1 MTKKKLIR
9 TSTIP
14 WSLDLFCKGQLKM
27 FSKHYDVVVVSSP
40 DKELKWIEEREGVKT
55 IPLKMARNI
64 ELWTDLKALWK
75 MIGVMR
81 REKPYIVHSITPK
94 AGLISMLAARI
105 CGVPVRMHTYTG
117 LVFPTATG
125 LKQKIL
131 IWMDK
136 LLCACATYI
145 NPEGQGV
152 ANDLRKFNITK
163 KPLHIIGN
171 GNVRGVDAE
180 YWKKESTNEHKLTQN
195 INEARNLQKESNNAE
210 PFTFVF
216 VGRIVGDKGINE
228 LIEAFK
234 RLKPNSAKLI
244 LVGPYEENL
253 DPVKT
258 ETKSEI
264 DNNPNIVWVGKQ
276 DDVRP
281 YYEQANAFVLPSYRE
296 GFPNTVL
303 EAGAMDLPCIVT
315 NINGAN
321 EIIIPE
327 ENGIIV
333 PSKDA
338 NALYQAMQRF
348 INEPELVAKMKRNA
362 RKMVI
367 DRYEQKFIWSE
378 LLKVYQSFDQ

>member
-1 MTKKKLIR
+1 MKKKLIR

-40 DKELKWIEEREGVKT
+40 EKELKWIEEREGVKT

-64 ELWTDLKALWK
+64 ELWTDIKALWK
-75 MIGVMR
+75 MIGVIR

-94 AGLISMLAARI
+94 AGLISMLAAKI

-195 INEARNLQKESNNAE
+195 INESRNLQKESNDAE

-348 INEPELVAKMKRNA
+348 INEPELVGKMKRNA

-367 DRYEQKFIWSE
+367 DRYEQKFIWGE

>member
-1 MTKKKLIR
+1 MKKKLIR

-64 ELWTDLKALWK
+64 ELWTDIKALWK

-152 ANDLRKFNITK
+152 ANDLKKYNITK

-195 INEARNLQKESNNAE
+195 INEARNLQKESNDAE

-367 DRYEQKFIWSE
+367 DRYEQKFIWGE

>member
-1 MTKKKLIR
+1 MKKKLIR

-27 FSKHYDVVVVSSP
+27 FSEHYEVVVVSSP

-94 AGLISMLAARI
+94 AGLISMLAAKI

-348 INEPELVAKMKRNA
+348 INDPELVGKMKRNA

-367 DRYEQKFIWSE
+367 DRYEQKFIWGE

>member
-1 MTKKKLIR
+1 MKKKLIR

-27 FSKHYDVVVVSSP
+27 FSEHYEVVVVSSP

-64 ELWTDLKALWK
+64 ELWTDIKALWK

-321 EIIIPE
+321 EIVIPE

-367 DRYEQKFIWSE
+367 DRYEQKFIWGE
-378 LLKVYQSFDQ
+378 LLKVYQSFD

>member
-1 MTKKKLIR
+1 MKKKLIR

-27 FSKHYDVVVVSSP
+27 FSEHYEVVVVSSP

-64 ELWTDLKALWK
+64 ELWTDIKALWK

-195 INEARNLQKESNNAE
+195 INEARNLQKESNDAE

-338 NALYQAMQRF
+338 NVLYQAMQRF

-367 DRYEQKFIWSE
+367 DRYEQKFIWGE
-378 LLKVYQSFDQ
+378 LLKVYQSFD

>member
-1 MTKKKLIR
+1 M
-9 TSTIP
+9 
-14 WSLDLFCKGQLKM
+14 SLDIFCKGQLKM
-27 FSKHYDVVVVSSP
+27 FNEHYEVVAVSSP
-40 DKELKWIEEREGVKT
+40 DKELKWIEEREGVRT
-55 IPLKMARNI
+55 IPLKMERNI
-64 ELWTDLKALWK
+64 ALWTDIKALWK
-75 MIGVMR
+75 MIKVIKK
-81 REKPYIVHSITPK
+81 EKPYIVHSITPK
-94 AGLISMLAARI
+94 AGLISMLAAKI

-117 LVFPTATG
+117 LVFPTSTG

-152 ANDLRKFNITK
+152 ANDLKRYNITK

-171 GNVRGVDAE
+171 GNVRGIDAE
-180 YWKKESTNEHKLTQN
+180 YWKKESTTFSSAKP
-195 INEARNLQKESNNAE
+195 NLHEESQKKE

-228 LIEAFK
+228 LIEAFN

-253 DPVKT
+253 DPIKA

-264 DNNPNIVWVGKQ
+264 DNNPNIEWVGMQ
-276 DDVRP
+276 SDVRP
-281 YYEQANAFVLPSYRE
+281 FYEQADAFVFPSYRE

-303 EAGAMDLPCIVT
+303 EAGAMGLPSIVT

-327 ENGIIV
+327 ENGLII

-338 NALYQAMQRF
+338 DALYQAMQRF
-348 INEPELVAKMKRNA
+348 IDEPDLIAKMKFNA
-362 RKMVI
+362 RPLVI
-367 DRYEQKFIWSE
+367 DRFEQKYIWNE
-378 LLKVYQSFDQ
+378 LLKVYKSFDE

>member
-1 MTKKKLIR
+1 MKKKLIR

-27 FSKHYDVVVVSSP
+27 FSEHFEVVAVSSP
-40 DKELKWIEEREGVKT
+40 DKELKWIEEREGVRT

-64 ELWTDLKALWK
+64 ELWTDIKALWK
-75 MIGVMR
+75 MIRVMKK
-81 REKPYIVHSITPK
+81 EKPYIVHSITPK
-94 AGLISMLAARI
+94 AGLLSMLAAKI

-117 LVFPTATG
+117 LVFPTSTG

-152 ANDLRKFNITK
+152 ANDLKKFKITK

-171 GNVRGVDAE
+171 GNVRGIDAE
-180 YWKKESTNEHKLTQN
+180 YWKRKNEESSDLSK
-195 INEARNLQKESNNAE
+195 AE
-210 PFTFVF
+210 EKPFTFVF

-234 RLKPNSAKLI
+234 RLKPNSVKLI

-253 DPVKT
+253 DPVKP

-264 DNNPNIVWVGKQ
+264 DNNPNIEWVGMQ
-276 DDVRP
+276 SDVRP
-281 YYEQANAFVLPSYRE
+281 FYEQANAFVFPSYRE

-315 NINGAN
+315 DINGAN
-321 EIIIPE
+321 EIITPE
-327 ENGIIV
+327 KNGLII
-333 PSKDA
+333 PSKNAD
-338 NALYQAMQRF
+338 ALYQAMQRF
-348 INEPELVAKMKRNA
+348 INEPELVAKMKTNA

-367 DRYEQKFIWSE
+367 DRFEQKYIWNE
-378 LLKVYQSFDQ
+378 LLKIYQSFDQ

>member
-1 MTKKKLIR
+1 LQGTTENVQR
-9 TSTIP
+9 
-14 WSLDLFCKGQLKM
+14 
-27 FSKHYDVVVVSSP
+27 HYEVVVVSSP

-94 AGLISMLAARI
+94 AGLISMLAAKI

-348 INEPELVAKMKRNA
+348 INDPELVGKMKRNA

-367 DRYEQKFIWSE
+367 DRYEQKFIWGE

>member
-1 MTKKKLIR
+1 MKKKLIR

-64 ELWTDLKALWK
+64 ELWTDIKALWK

-195 INEARNLQKESNNAE
+195 INESRNLQKESNDAE

-348 INEPELVAKMKRNA
+348 INEPELVGKMKRNA

-367 DRYEQKFIWSE
+367 DRYEQKFIWGE

>member
-1 MTKKKLIR
+1 MKKKLIR

-27 FSKHYDVVVVSSP
+27 FSEHYEVVVVSSP

-94 AGLISMLAARI
+94 AGLISMLAAKI

-195 INEARNLQKESNNAE
+195 TNEARYSQKESNDAE

-348 INEPELVAKMKRNA
+348 INDPELVGKMKRNA

-367 DRYEQKFIWSE
+367 DRYEQKFIWGE